1 MPRVSE
7 VFSPSLTKVPSTS
20 LGCGLAVKQVAYGKS
35 GFLLPA
41 LHLVFLVIFDSFCIM
56 AVRLYELD
64 GFSMKI
70 LYYFHLDYKPG
81 EGMEWIFDEDTGV
94 VVIRGNGPMPD
105 FGRFL
110 KDRVL
115 GGTSR

>member
-41 LHLVFLVIFDSFCIM
+41 LHLIFSVIFLSDGRK
-56 AVRLYELD
+56 AVHV
-64 GFSMKI
+64 GWV
-70 LYYFHLDYKPG
+70 FHKKL
-81 EGMEWIFDEDTGV
+81 F
-94 VVIRGNGPMPD
+94 
-105 FGRFL
+105 
-110 KDRVL
+110 
-115 GGTSR
+115 

>member
-41 LHLVFLVIFDSFCIM
+41 LRFVLNIEYGRQ
-56 AVRLYELD
+56 AVPIP
-64 GFSMKI
+64 FSDVWVA
-70 LYYFHLDYKPG
+70 Y
-81 EGMEWIFDEDTGV
+81 
-94 VVIRGNGPMPD
+94 
-105 FGRFL
+105 
-110 KDRVL
+110 VL
-115 GGTSR
+115 AVSPS

>member
-41 LHLVFLVIFDSFCIM
+41 LHFVLNIEVWPTGRSDPVFGCPGCVCAGRK
-56 AVRLYELD
+56 AVLKTVYLCPFLEGQIGLYRAMVE
-64 GFSMKI
+64 
-70 LYYFHLDYKPG
+70 P
-81 EGMEWIFDEDTGV
+81 ET
-94 VVIRGNGPMPD
+94 
-105 FGRFL
+105 
-110 KDRVL
+110 
-115 GGTSR
+115 